1 MMDMTLWMNHQA
13 IGTVAFFAG
22 VVLLL
27 IELLR
32 RGLSKL
38 SAFSYACFILSSI
51 FLSSSVLMCVIAIAG
66 LSVLFGILLRFYRR
80 ERRRMRDN
88 EDGGES

>member
-1 MMDMTLWMNHQA
+1 MDMMLWMNYQA

-38 SAFSYACFILSSI
+38 SVFSYISFVLSSI
-51 FLSSSVLMCVIAIAG
+51 FLSSSILMGVIAIAG
-66 LSVLFGILLRFYRR
+66 LSVLFGILFKCYCR
-80 ERRRMRDN
+80 ERRHLDDN
-88 EDGGES
+88 NNGDQS